1 MTTES
6 RPREFHTMEFSH
18 HDAAAAFVAALS
30 RFLDSPKGDVFARPR
45 SSVEVW
51 ARSAVGSEAVR
62 LFLSDKALEMA
73 EAAFSPV
80 PVTKVVSRASL
91 PAESFLIIEG
101 GVTPAWGVEEASA
114 KLFPR

>member
-30 RFLDSPKGDVFARPR
+30 RFLDSSKGDVFAGRR